1 MPSAAWGRGGGEVGG
16 WSWGE
21 VGMGGLVTM
30 TDPGIQGD
38 ISARDSYNVTKGH
51 HVLNGSLLPFY
62 LHTSAPE
69 YGQGTM
75 HSV

>member
-1 MPSAAWGRGGGEVGG
+1 MGRGMEG
-16 WSWGE
+16 WSGGG
-21 VGMGGLVTM
+21 VGTGGLVTM
-30 TDPGIQGD
+30 KDPGIQGD
-38 ISARDSYNVTKGH
+38 ISARDSYDVTKGR

-62 LHTSAPE
+62 LHISAPE